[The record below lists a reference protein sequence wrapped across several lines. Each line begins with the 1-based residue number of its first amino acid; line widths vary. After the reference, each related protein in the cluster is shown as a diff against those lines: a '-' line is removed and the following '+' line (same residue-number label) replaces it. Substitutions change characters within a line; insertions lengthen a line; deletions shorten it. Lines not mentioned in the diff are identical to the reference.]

1 MVPQPRDPAD
11 VFVDGPAGRF
21 WGRDGAA
28 GLLAH
33 DPARGVLLQ
42 LRAPW
47 THSPDTW
54 GLPGGALHAGEDAVT
69 GALREAD
76 EEAGVPADRLTITAA
91 HRRNEGY
98 WSYTTVLAEVDTAF
112 EARTDAHESA
122 DLAWTPLDAVSELPL
137 HPGLAATWPMLRARL
152 ERPAVLIVDVANV
165 MGARPDGWWRDRAG
179 AARRLVD
186 QVTSLVRRGV
196 PGPLLGDSPAWTLH
210 PRTIAVVEGK
220 AKAILDTAEFAQNGA
235 SRSASAGSFR
245 VPAVEVVGAP
255 ADGDSAIVE
264 IVDALV
270 DADTTV
276 VTSDRGLRERVG
288 SKGRAL
294 GAGSL
299 LQVLPH

>member
-1 MVPQPRDPAD
+1 MVT
-11 VFVDGPAGRF
+11 
-21 WGRDGAA
+21 
-28 GLLAH
+28 
-33 DPARGVLLQ
+33 AR
-42 LRAPW
+42 
-47 THSPDTW
+47 SNS
-54 GLPGGALHAGEDAVT
+54 
-69 GALREAD
+69 
-76 EEAGVPADRLTITAA
+76 ADR
-91 HRRNEGY
+91 HDDE
-98 WSYTTVLAEVDTAF
+98 
-112 EARTDAHESA
+112 
-122 DLAWTPLDAVSELPL
+122 
-137 HPGLAATWPMLRARL
+137 
-152 ERPAVLIVDVANV
+152 PA
-165 MGARPDGWWRDRAG
+165 
-179 AARRLVD
+179 
-186 QVTSLVRRGV
+186 RRGV

-245 VPAVEVVGAP
+245 VPADEVVGAP